1 VGPLAPARLCS
12 RLLHTIAWP
21 RWSSV
26 NATFVW
32 MSLGNLA
39 NLPHLFIQL
48 AARRRHPEYIV
59 RADSNSLTPKPKS

>member
-1 VGPLAPARLCS
+1 
-12 RLLHTIAWP
+12 
-21 RWSSV
+21 
-26 NATFVW
+26 